1 MTTHNCL
8 FLIVLLIIHT
18 SCVSSQGAEVPLQKA
33 ERPLM
38 SPKPPEPVITDKVF
52 FDIEI
57 DGQAAGR
64 IILGLFGKVAPKT
77 VLNFKSLCA
86 CDKGQGKLSGKD
98 LCYKNTPH
106 SSH

>member
-1 MTTHNCL
+1 
-8 FLIVLLIIHT
+8 
-18 SCVSSQGAEVPLQKA
+18 
-33 ERPLM
+33 M

-98 LCYKNTPH
+98 LCYKNTPIH
-106 SSH
+106 RISEFHLCVYK